1 MPDNE
6 TKWNKKILSTHIQR
20 IVKRQK
26 LYENAI
32 GKKKIK
38 ISNDWVSK

>member
-6 TKWNKKILSTHIQR
+6 TKWNKKILPTHIQS

-26 LYENAI
+26 FYENPV